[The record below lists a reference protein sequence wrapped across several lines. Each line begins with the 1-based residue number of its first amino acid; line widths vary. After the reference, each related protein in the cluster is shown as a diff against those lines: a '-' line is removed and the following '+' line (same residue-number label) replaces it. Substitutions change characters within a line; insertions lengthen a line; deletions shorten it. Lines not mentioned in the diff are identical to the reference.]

1 MGTKLLLL
9 GGACFGASVLMPALA
24 AAQSS
29 SDLDKID
36 RMQRQMDQLQAQI
49 KSLKSEMA
57 QAKKKAAEEAYAPKN
72 AAIDGAY
79 DADAKAPLVKAPAI
93 MDRVKLT
100 WGGFLAAE
108 TLYRTRNEVSDMSS
122 SFTAIPFPFQPLFG
136 ESEFRGSARQSR
148 ISLLAEGAIDP
159 VQKLAGYYEMDF
171 NGVGATSN
179 FNQTNSW
186 APRLRQAYFTY
197 DNSDWGFHFL
207 GGQAWSLLTQN
218 TVGITPRKENVPIT
232 IDAVLVPGFE
242 YTRNWQLRLVKDFG
256 PTFSAGVS
264 VEGPAQ
270 QVFAGTGAIG
280 NNGTINGL
288 IVNFNNPGGTFL
300 GSSGFTN
307 TFTTDTAP
315 DVIEKAAFDPG
326 WGHYEV
332 FGVQRFFTSN
342 VFDCSVVVAGVCPTP
357 FSATNFGTTSLK
369 TTFGAGVGG
378 SVLLPIIPTFLD
390 VTAQA
395 MYGRGVGRYAAGQ
408 LSDVFVGPDGSLS
421 PITEFSAMAG
431 IIGHPWAG
439 LEVYAYAGI
448 EQAQSNFFLSNAG
461 VLTGFGVSNAVNTGC
476 DITTAASFTGGA
488 SNCAAINKQLSAAT
502 VGFWQD
508 FYKGS
513 YGLVRGGLQY
523 EYIRRESFPGIGGA
537 VSTSDNIFLTS
548 LRYYPF

>member
-1 MGTKLLLL
+1 
-9 GGACFGASVLMPALA
+9 MPMLA

-57 QAKKKAAEEAYAPKN
+57 QAKKKAAEPEAVQGAYA
-72 AAIDGAY
+72 
-79 DADAKAPLVKAPAI
+79 ADVATKAPLVKAPAI
-93 MDRVKLT
+93 MDHVKLT

-122 SFTAIPFPFQPLFG
+122 SFTAIPFPFQPLFH

-148 ISLLAEGAIDP
+148 ISLLAEGAIDLQ
-159 VQKLAGYYEMDF
+159 QKLAGYYEMDF

-186 APRLRQAYFTY
+186 APRLRQANFTY

-232 IDAVLVPGFE
+232 IDGDVLAGFD

-256 PTFSAGVS
+256 PMFSFGVS

-270 QVFAGTGAIG
+270 HVFTGTGAIN

-288 IVNFNNPGGTFL
+288 IVNFNNPGGTYL

-315 DVIEKAAFDPG
+315 DIIEKAAFDPG
-326 WGHYEV
+326 WGHYEIV
-332 FGVQRFFTSN
+332 GLQRFFTDN
-342 VFDCSVVVAGVCPTP
+342 AFTCSVVVAGVCPINTAN
-357 FSATNFGTTSLK
+357 SGTANSK
-369 TTFGAGVGG
+369 TTFGAGIGG
-378 SVLLPIIPTFLD
+378 SVLLPLIPSYLD
-390 VTAQA
+390 FTAEGL
-395 MYGRGVGRYAAGQ
+395 YGRGIGRYGAGQ
-408 LSDVFVGPDGSLS
+408 LSDVFVGPGGSLM
-421 PITEFSAMAG
+421 PITGFTAMAG
-431 IIGHPWAG
+431 LVGHPWAG
-439 LEVYAYAGI
+439 LDVYTYAGI

-461 VLTGFGVSNAVNTGC
+461 ALTGFGIPTAVNTGC

-488 SNCAAINKQLSAAT
+488 SNCAAINKTLSEVT

-508 FYKGS
+508 FYKGN

-523 EYIRRESFPGIGGA
+523 EYLRRASFDGVGGSVA
-537 VSTSDNIFLTS
+537 TSDNIFLTS